1 MQKVNVVIGQK
12 STIKQVRNIVQG
24 IFGGF
29 IDQEYRERF
38 LLKDG
43 SSWIFCDSKSGSYAL
58 CGVNID
64 VLYVFGKLTKEQKMR
79 LYPQTKFIVNEK

>member
-1 MQKVNVVIGQK
+1 MQKVNVVIGPK
-12 STIKQVRNIVQG
+12 YTIKQVKNVVQS
-24 IFGGF
+24 ILSGF
-29 IDQEYRERF
+29 IEQEYRERF

-43 SSWIFCDSKSGSYAL
+43 SSWIFCDSRSCSYVL